1 MSPFS
6 GSAAAAHGFSLIRRE
21 PRAAMAWAVL
31 SAAATV
37 LVAWGAGQGAGVHAL
52 TIAVDLLA
60 SLAITGAALRAWT
73 RPEDRAFAYVRLGR
87 DEQRLLVCAVA
98 ALAPAVL
105 VLAVLIRLT
114 PTPPLLAGTIL
125 SLAVW
130 AWYALRL
137 APAGALSVRDRALR
151 LGEAWAATRGLG
163 LKLGLAVFLTFVFIV
178 LSAMG
183 LGLVTLILQVLV
195 TVAQGAKSLA
205 APGPV
210 MNLVSAALA
219 GGLASVGLV
228 LWAGIGVSVVSP
240 PTPDQDAA

>member
-1 MSPFS
+1 VTSFS
-6 GSAAAAHGFSLIRRE
+6 ASAAAAHGFSLIRRE
-21 PRAAMAWAVL
+21 PRAAVAWAVL

-37 LVAWGAGQGAGVHAL
+37 LVAWGAGQRPGVHAV

-60 SLAITGAALRAWT
+60 NLAITGAALRAWM
-73 RPEDRAFAYVRLGR
+73 RPDERAFAYVRLGR
-87 DEQRLLVCAVA
+87 DEQRLLICAVV

-105 VLAVLIRLT
+105 LLAVLIRLT

-125 SLAVW
+125 SLGVW

-137 APAGALSVRDRALR
+137 SPAGALSIRDRALK
-151 LGEAWAATRGLG
+151 LGEAWSATAGLG
-163 LKLGLAVFLTFVFIV
+163 LKPILAVFLTFVFIA

-195 TVAQGAKSLA
+195 TVGQDAKTLA
-205 APGPV
+205 SPGPL

-228 LWAGIGVSVVSP
+228 LWAGIGVSVIAP
-240 PTPDQDAA
+240 PTPEEPAA